1 MNKISLN
8 STIVKEFYIDIKN
21 QFSSGKLRKV
31 EKNKEIFAISYDEI
45 ERLIKTK
52 LSTFDSRICFE
63 KIIKADY
70 IYLKSLVHFIDTNP
84 KRTELNKSQKEYF
97 FTMYSRLKK
106 PLFIKKLD
114 VKVCPYCNRNY
125 IFNFTKSGNHEAT
138 AQLDHFFDK
147 SSYPYLAVSVYNL
160 VSSCSTCNQR
170 KSAKQLDIFYPYTE
184 SFNEYAKFEYTL
196 QPITKTGTFFDKEQ
210 IKLDIKP
217 IKDSK
222 RVEEHIEVFN
232 LRNLYNEHKDIVSE
246 LLVKAEIYNESYID
260 ELFNRY
266 EGILFKNREDLM
278 RLITCGYITDEEI
291 NKRPLSKLI
300 KDISKELDLI

>member
-1 MNKISLN
+1 MHKISLN
-8 STIVKEFYIDIKN
+8 STIVKEFYTDIKN

-31 EKNKEIFAISYDEI
+31 EKKKEIFAISYDEI

-52 LSTFDSRICFE
+52 LSAFDSTICFE

-70 IYLKSLVHFIDTNP
+70 TYLKSLVDFINVNP
-84 KRTELNKSQKEYF
+84 KRTALKKSEKEYF

-106 PLFIKKLD
+106 PPFIKKLD

-147 SSYPYLAVSVYNL
+147 SSYPYLAVSAYNL
-160 VSSCSTCNQR
+160 VPSCSTCNQR
-170 KSAKQLDIFYPYTE
+170 KSAKQLDVFYPYTE

-196 QPITKTGTFFDKEQ
+196 QPITKTGTFFDEEQ
-210 IKLDIKP
+210 IKLDIKS
-217 IKDSK
+217 IKNSK

-260 ELFNRY
+260 ELFNQY
-266 EGILFKNREDLM
+266 EGTLFKNREDLM

-300 KDISKELDLI
+300 KDISEELELI